1 MDLISEKTFE
11 QAHPVLAFFSNIWV
25 VTSIAILVVLNVAL
39 LFILIKTKY
48 KKAGRITFYILF
60 ISMFLSLIACISTAM
75 FMQYDNSYVYQNTAQ
90 VTYLGNIDNN
100 MKQKIT
106 LSVNGEKRDLY
117 FKHKHLSKI
126 KVNDKVCMTVTYH
139 IDQFDIQEKRYEFI
153 KNKKHVNFKDM
164 KYLEENMKVKKQ

>member
-25 VTSIAILVVLNVAL
+25 VTIIAILVVLNVAL
-39 LFILIKTKY
+39 LFILTKLKY

-60 ISMFLSLIACISTAM
+60 ISMFLSLIACISSVI
-75 FMQYDNSYVYQNTAQ
+75 FVHYDNIYIYKGTAQ

-100 MKQKIT
+100 MKQKTT

-117 FKHKHLSKI
+117 FTPKQLSEI
-126 KVNDKVCMTVTYH
+126 KVNDKVCMIVTYH
-139 IDQFDIQEKRYEFI
+139 IDQLDIQEKRYDFI
-153 KNKKHVNFKDM
+153 KNKKHVNFKNM
-164 KYLEENMKVKKQ
+164 KYLEENMKLEKQ